1 MGIVISAGDPDF
13 LTASLHAELAQ
24 RPKMDQV
31 LASDF
36 PWPGAPLQTG
46 PTQRNRAQHSE
57 AIDDIC
63 QT

>member
-13 LTASLHAELAQ
+13 LPASLHAELAQ
-24 RPKMDQV
+24 RPRVDQA
-31 LASDF
+31 LASEL

-46 PTQRNRAQHSE
+46 PIQRSRARHSE